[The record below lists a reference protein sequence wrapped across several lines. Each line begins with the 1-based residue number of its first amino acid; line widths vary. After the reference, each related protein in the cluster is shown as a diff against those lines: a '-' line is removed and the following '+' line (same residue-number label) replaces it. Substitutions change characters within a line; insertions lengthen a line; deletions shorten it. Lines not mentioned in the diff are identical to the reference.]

1 MRCAADVGGGGF
13 FFLDRVFTGVLAYFF
28 FYRS

>member
-13 FFLDRVFTGVLAYFF
+13 FLDRVFIGVLAYFF